1 MKPKKYSLLY
11 FHHLCD
17 KYSKWIFPLHEGE
30 NIIGSDKN
38 VDIFLYLN
46 ETEDKIESIHCKII
60 VDEYQGN
67 ISIISLTDNDS
78 VKLDND
84 GTKEIL
90 SPVKK
95 YELKNK
101 SVFYLGEN
109 LKFTLVY
116 DTMDE
121 IHKFF
126 LGQRLENEYQKWKQ
140 LISYQESNV
149 KINLNLPR
157 KESLNKSNI
166 SIVSNNNNNNNINNN
181 NNNNYNI
188 NNSLLHSNTKDV
200 NRVGFNNFDEVPDD
214 NWLNDNENS
223 ENKNNLEFSPFKPI
237 NSQNPSQN
245 TNLNKLSIED
255 TPKISQEV
263 NISENNNSNNININD
278 MKDIFHSKEAKIKN
292 EFPDN
297 INLIDNSNNLSKEN
311 CDNNSNLL
319 LFKKASSDFLPYKSK
334 FNEEK
339 NVNKDE
345 KTANMIK
352 ELLGE
357 NNLDIIINNTDFKKI
372 KKFDVFYK
380 KSNKAKIETGN
391 FDIKF
396 TNKTNIFGSK

>member
-30 NIIGSDKN
+30 NVIGSDKN

-60 VDEYQGN
+60 VDENQSN
-67 ISIISLTDNDS
+67 IDIISLTDNGS

-84 GTKEIL
+84 DTKQIL
-90 SPVKK
+90 SPGKN

-121 IHKFF
+121 INKFF

-140 LISYQESNV
+140 LISYHEGNI
-149 KINLNLPR
+149 KINLNLQR

-166 SIVSNNNNNNNINNN
+166 SNASNNNNIINNSNTN
-181 NNNNYNI
+181 NNI
-188 NNSLLHSNTKDV
+188 NNSLLRSNNKDI
-200 NRVGFNNFDEVPDD
+200 NRIGFNNFDEVPDD

-223 ENKNNLEFSPFKPI
+223 EYKNNLEFSPFKPM
-237 NSQNPSQN
+237 NSQNQSQN
-245 TNLNKLSIED
+245 ANLGKFSIDE
-255 TPKISQEV
+255 TPKISQDI
-263 NISENNNSNNININD
+263 NNSENNNNINIKD
-278 MKDIFHSKEAKIKN
+278 MKDIFQSKEIKIKN
-292 EFPDN
+292 EYEDN
-297 INLIDNSNNLSKEN
+297 MNLMNMSNNISKEN
-311 CDNNSNLL
+311 YDNNLL
-319 LFKKASSDFLPYKSK
+319 LFKKTSSRELLPYKNKYS
-334 FNEEK
+334 EEK
-339 NVNKDE
+339 NLNKDE
-345 KTANMIK
+345 KTNNMIK
-352 ELLGE
+352 GLLGE
-357 NNLDIIINNTDFKKI
+357 NNLDIIIKNTDFKKI
-372 KKFDVFYK
+372 RKFDVLYK
-380 KSNKAKIETGN
+380 KANKAKIETGN

-396 TNKTNIFGSK
+396 TNKTNIFGKK

>member
-30 NIIGSDKN
+30 NVIGSDKN

-60 VDEYQGN
+60 VDENQSN
-67 ISIISLTDNDS
+67 IDIISLTDNGS

-84 GTKEIL
+84 DTKQIL
-90 SPVKK
+90 SPGKN

-121 IHKFF
+121 INKFF

-140 LISYQESNV
+140 LISYHEGNI
-149 KINLNLPR
+149 KINLNLQR

-166 SIVSNNNNNNNINNN
+166 SNASNNNNIINNSNTN
-181 NNNNYNI
+181 NNI
-188 NNSLLHSNTKDV
+188 NNSLLRSNNKDI
-200 NRVGFNNFDEVPDD
+200 NRIGFNNFDEVPDD

-223 ENKNNLEFSPFKPI
+223 EYKNNLEFSPFKPM
-237 NSQNPSQN
+237 NSQNQSQN
-245 TNLNKLSIED
+245 ANLGKFSIDE
-255 TPKISQEV
+255 TPKISQDI
-263 NISENNNSNNININD
+263 NNSENNNNINIKD
-278 MKDIFHSKEAKIKN
+278 MKDIFQSKEIKIKN
-292 EFPDN
+292 EYEDN
-297 INLIDNSNNLSKEN
+297 MNNMNLMNMSNNISKEN
-311 CDNNSNLL
+311 YDNNLL
-319 LFKKASSDFLPYKSK
+319 LFKKTSSRELLPYKNKYS
-334 FNEEK
+334 EEK
-339 NVNKDE
+339 NLNKDE
-345 KTANMIK
+345 KTNNMIK

-357 NNLDIIINNTDFKKI
+357 NNLDIIIKNTDFKKI
-372 KKFDVFYK
+372 RKFDVLYK
-380 KSNKAKIETGN
+380 KANKAKIETGN

>member
-30 NIIGSDKN
+30 NVIGSDKN

-60 VDEYQGN
+60 VDENQSN
-67 ISIISLTDNDS
+67 IDIISLTDNGS

-84 GTKEIL
+84 DTKQIL
-90 SPVKK
+90 SPGKN

-121 IHKFF
+121 INKFF

-140 LISYQESNV
+140 LISYHEGNI
-149 KINLNLPR
+149 KINLNLQR

-166 SIVSNNNNNNNINNN
+166 SNASNNNNIINNSNTN
-181 NNNNYNI
+181 NNI
-188 NNSLLHSNTKDV
+188 NNSLLRSNNKDI
-200 NRVGFNNFDEVPDD
+200 NRIGFNNFDEVPDD

-223 ENKNNLEFSPFKPI
+223 EYKNNLEFSPFKPM
-237 NSQNPSQN
+237 NSQNQSQN
-245 TNLNKLSIED
+245 ANLGKFSIDE
-255 TPKISQEV
+255 TPKISQDI
-263 NISENNNSNNININD
+263 NNSENNNNINIKD
-278 MKDIFHSKEAKIKN
+278 MKDIFQSKEIKIKN
-292 EFPDN
+292 EYEDN
-297 INLIDNSNNLSKEN
+297 MNLMNMSNNISKEN
-311 CDNNSNLL
+311 YDNNLL
-319 LFKKASSDFLPYKSK
+319 LFKKTSSRELLPYKNKYS
-334 FNEEK
+334 EEK
-339 NVNKDE
+339 NLNKDE
-345 KTANMIK
+345 KTNNMIK

-357 NNLDIIINNTDFKKI
+357 NNVDIIIKNTDFKKI
-372 KKFDVFYK
+372 RKFDVLYK
-380 KSNKAKIETGN
+380 KANKAKIETGN

-396 TNKTNIFGSK
+396 TNKTNIFGKK

>member
-30 NIIGSDKN
+30 NVIGSDKN

-60 VDEYQGN
+60 VDENQSN
-67 ISIISLTDNDS
+67 IDIISLTDNGS

-84 GTKEIL
+84 DTKQIL
-90 SPVKK
+90 SPGKN

-121 IHKFF
+121 INKFF

-140 LISYQESNV
+140 LISYHEGNI
-149 KINLNLPR
+149 KINLNLQR

-166 SIVSNNNNNNNINNN
+166 SNASNNNNIINNSNTN
-181 NNNNYNI
+181 NNI
-188 NNSLLHSNTKDV
+188 NNSLLRSNNKDI
-200 NRVGFNNFDEVPDD
+200 NRIGFNNFDEVPDD

-223 ENKNNLEFSPFKPI
+223 EYKNNLEFSPFKPM
-237 NSQNPSQN
+237 NSQNQSQN
-245 TNLNKLSIED
+245 ANLGKFSIDE
-255 TPKISQEV
+255 TPKISQDI
-263 NISENNNSNNININD
+263 NNSENNNNNINIKD
-278 MKDIFHSKEAKIKN
+278 MKDIFQSKEIKIKN
-292 EFPDN
+292 EYEDN
-297 INLIDNSNNLSKEN
+297 MNLMNMSNNISKEN
-311 CDNNSNLL
+311 YDNNLL
-319 LFKKASSDFLPYKSK
+319 LFKKTSSRELLPYKNKYS
-334 FNEEK
+334 EEK
-339 NVNKDE
+339 NLNKDE
-345 KTANMIK
+345 KTNNMIK

-357 NNLDIIINNTDFKKI
+357 NNLDIIIKNTDFKKI
-372 KKFDVFYK
+372 RKFDVLYK
-380 KSNKAKIETGN
+380 KANKAKIETGN

-396 TNKTNIFGSK
+396 TNKTNIFGKK

>member
-30 NIIGSDKN
+30 NVIGSDKN

-60 VDEYQGN
+60 VDENQSN
-67 ISIISLTDNDS
+67 IDIISLTDNGS
-78 VKLDND
+78 VKLDSD
-84 GTKEIL
+84 DTKQIL
-90 SPVKK
+90 SPGKN

-121 IHKFF
+121 INKFF

-140 LISYQESNV
+140 LISYHEGNI
-149 KINLNLPR
+149 KINLNLQR

-166 SIVSNNNNNNNINNN
+166 SNASNNNNIINNSNTN
-181 NNNNYNI
+181 NNI
-188 NNSLLHSNTKDV
+188 NNSLLRSNNKDI
-200 NRVGFNNFDEVPDD
+200 NRIGFNNFDEVPDD

-223 ENKNNLEFSPFKPI
+223 EYKNNLEFSPFKPM
-237 NSQNPSQN
+237 NSQNQSQN
-245 TNLNKLSIED
+245 ANLGKFSIDE
-255 TPKISQEV
+255 TPKISQDI
-263 NISENNNSNNININD
+263 NNSENNNNNINIKD
-278 MKDIFHSKEAKIKN
+278 MKDIFQSKEIKIKN
-292 EFPDN
+292 EYEDN
-297 INLIDNSNNLSKEN
+297 MNLMNMSNNISKEN
-311 CDNNSNLL
+311 YDNNLL
-319 LFKKASSDFLPYKSK
+319 LFKKTSSRELLPYKNKYS
-334 FNEEK
+334 EEK
-339 NVNKDE
+339 NLNKDE
-345 KTANMIK
+345 KTNNMIK

-357 NNLDIIINNTDFKKI
+357 NNLDIIIKNTDFKKI
-372 KKFDVFYK
+372 RKFDVLYK
-380 KSNKAKIETGN
+380 KANKAKIETGN

-396 TNKTNIFGSK
+396 TNKTNIFGKK

>member
-1 MKPKKYSLLY
+1 M
-11 FHHLCD
+11 
-17 KYSKWIFPLHEGE
+17 
-30 NIIGSDKN
+30 
-38 VDIFLYLN
+38 
-46 ETEDKIESIHCKII
+46 

-84 GTKEIL
+84 GKKEIL

-95 YELKNK
+95 YELQNK

-109 LKFTLVY
+109 LKFTLIY

-166 SIVSNNNNNNNINNN
+166 SIVSNNNNNNINNN
-181 NNNNYNI
+181 NNNI
-188 NNSLLHSNTKDV
+188 NNSLLNSNTKDV

-237 NSQNPSQN
+237 NSQNPSHN
-245 TNLNKLSIED
+245 TNLNKFSIEE

-263 NISENNNSNNININD
+263 NMSENNNDNNLNIND
-278 MKDIFHSKEAKIKN
+278 MKEMFHSKEMKIKN
-292 EFPDN
+292 QFPEN
-297 INLIDNSNNLSKEN
+297 INLVDNSNNLSKEN
-311 CDNNSNLL
+311 CDNNLL
-319 LFKKASSDFLPYKSK
+319 LFKKTSSLDFLPNKNK

-339 NVNKDE
+339 NMNKDE

-357 NNLDIIINNTDFKKI
+357 NNLDIIINNTDFKRI

-396 TNKTNIFGSK
+396 NNKTNIFGNK